1 MQSDFF
7 RLEFCDE
14 SAISSY
20 PMKPALR
27 QIFAYL
33 LLFSLLVHGGVSAF
47 IADDNNG
54 FNAHLDNL
62 QAFHDDAQYQLGQ
75 FMLNVDQGSQ
85 LTVQGKSF
93 QPWAS
98 LEGIFLYQEFHFQSI
113 LNSTVHYPGSFT
125 LQFGIKEMKFPSH
138 FFW

>member
-1 MQSDFF
+1 
-7 RLEFCDE
+7 
-14 SAISSY
+14 
-20 PMKPALR
+20 MKPALR

-47 IADDNNG
+47 LADDNNS

-62 QAFHDDAQYQLGQ
+62 QVLQDDAQYLLGQ
-75 FMLNVDQGSQ
+75 FMLNADQGSQ

-98 LEGIFLYQEFHFQSI
+98 FEGIFLYQEFHFQS
-113 LNSTVHYPGSFT
+113 LVSSTIHYPGSFT